1 MVVVIGEILFDIF
14 PDYQRIGGAPFN
26 FAYHLKQLGQEVR
39 FFSRVG
45 NDKPGMEILEILK
58 SHGFSPDDIQIDKK
72 HPAGSVNISMDENGI
87 PVYEIVKNVAY
98 DYFVWNETL
107 DSALASARMLY
118 FGSLA
123 QRSAQAFV
131 QYQKIFYRKDPKSI
145 GFYDINLRPR
155 SYSPEIIHQSL
166 GYTDILKLSLE
177 EWETIEKIY
186 ATGDRD
192 FNAFQNFL
200 FHNFPIKMI
209 IITKGSRGSEVI
221 QPDGHFLVDA
231 ITVPEVVDTV
241 GAGDAYAAVFAHGI
255 LSGWGLRE
263 TSQRASRFAS
273 LVCTFPGAL
282 PSDLSVYKEIMKGN

>member
-26 FAYHLKQLGQEVR
+26 FAHHLKQLGQEVR

-72 HPAGSVNISMDENGI
+72 HSTGSVKITMDENGI
-87 PVYEIVKNVAY
+87 PAYEIEKNVAY
-98 DYFVWNETL
+98 DYFVWNEAL
-107 DSALASARMLY
+107 DSALANVRMLY

-123 QRSAQAFV
+123 QRHAQAFL
-131 QYQKIFYRKDPKSI
+131 QYRKIFHSKNDKSI

-155 SYSPEIIHQSL
+155 SYSPEIIHQAL
-166 GYTDILKLSLE
+166 ENTDILKISQD
-177 EWETIEKIY
+177 EWNIIEGIY
-186 ATGDRD
+186 ATGDRN
-192 FNAFQNFL
+192 FNAFRDFL

-231 ITVPEVVDTV
+231 IAIPEVVDTV
-241 GAGDAYAAVFAHGI
+241 GAGDAYSAVFAHGI
-255 LSGWGLRE
+255 LSGWGIRE
-263 TSQRASRFAS
+263 TSHRASRFAS

-282 PSDLSVYKEIMKGN
+282 PLDLSVYKNFMKG